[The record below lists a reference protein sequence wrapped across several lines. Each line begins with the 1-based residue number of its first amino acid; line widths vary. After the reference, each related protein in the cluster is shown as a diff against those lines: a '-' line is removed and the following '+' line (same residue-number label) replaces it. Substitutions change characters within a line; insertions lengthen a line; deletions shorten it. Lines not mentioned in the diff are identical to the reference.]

1 MYTPNPN
8 DDLHSHTRNTA
19 DPYNAT
25 PIGGSG
31 RGGLIALLLIVV
43 VIGGIVVLSSIAG
56 PPAQAP
62 ATGAEGPATEQ
73 QAPPPDSI
81 TNGTTPTE

>member
-1 MYTPNPN
+1 MYTPTPN
-8 DDLHSHTRNTA
+8 DDLHSHVRNTV
-19 DPYNAT
+19 DPYHANLSGNT
-25 PIGGSG
+25 G

-62 ATGAEGPATEQ
+62 ATD
-73 QAPPPDSI
+73 QAPAPESI
-81 TNGTTPTE
+81 TGGSAPAE